1 MPPRKT
7 RLVDLNMKVPFDIKQ
22 KLYEIADGRTKKE
35 GKRISIAS
43 VAREIL
49 QAGLRNFTK

>member
-1 MPPRKT
+1 MQEKT
-7 RLVDLNMKVPFDIKQ
+7 KLVDLNMKVPFDIKQ
-22 KLYEIADGRTKKE
+22 RLYEMSDARTKKE

-49 QAGLRNFTK
+49 YAGFRNLKK

>member
-1 MPPRKT
+1 MSEKA
-7 RLVDLNMKVPFDIKQ
+7 RLVDLNMKVPFDLKQ
-22 KLYEIADGRTKKE
+22 RLYEISDARTKKE

-49 QAGLRNFTK
+49 QTGLNYIKK

>member
-1 MPPRKT
+1 MPEKA

-22 KLYEIADGRTKKE
+22 MLYKISDERTKKE

-43 VAREIL
+43 VAREVL
-49 QAGLRNFTK
+49 QAGLKNLKK